1 LAPVLTPIAAGL
13 RRLLAPLDAGVNR
26 LYGSRHNPLYQSGT
40 IAAAL
45 MVLLLVT
52 GLYLL
57 LFYRIGAPWASVA
70 RITDQ
75 VWAGRWIRG
84 VHRYAAD
91 LAVVATLFHA
101 LRMFAQRR
109 SWGRRVLPWVSGLV
123 LFGIVLVSGWTG
135 YVLVWDTFGRELAV
149 EGARIFDLV
158 PIFSE
163 PIGRAFVG
171 ERPIPGAFFFLNLF
185 AHIAIPLGMGVV
197 IWLHVSR
204 VARPILLPPKPLLW
218 GTIAGLVA
226 LALVWPVPM
235 IPEASAFRLPGTVPL
250 DLFYAFWLPLAAA
263 WPATWSAA
271 ALLGLTIL
279 PLLVPRWTRPA
290 QAPPPSVVD
299 ERTCTG
305 CTQCVQDC
313 PWEAIAM
320 VPRSDGREGLV
331 GKVDPSRCVS
341 CGICAGSCAPMG
353 VGPPGR
359 TGRDQ
364 LETVRRL
371 LTAQRPGPA
380 DVVVVACNLGSAVG
394 ADGRW
399 MGSPVHSVSCGGS
412 VHTSVLELILR
423 SGAGGVL
430 VVACPPRD
438 CWNREGPKWLEQRVH
453 HGREAELYERVDR
466 RRVRIAYASQGET
479 REALVVLREFRTA
492 VTALQPPPA
501 ESAPDVE
508 RECDV
513 PAGELA

>member
-1 LAPVLTPIAAGL
+1 
-13 RRLLAPLDAGVNR
+13 
-26 LYGSRHNPLYQSGT
+26 
-40 IAAAL
+40 
-45 MVLLLVT
+45 
-52 GLYLL
+52 
-57 LFYRIGAPWASVA
+57 
-70 RITDQ
+70 
-75 VWAGRWIRG
+75 
-84 VHRYAAD
+84 
-91 LAVVATLFHA
+91 
-101 LRMFAQRR
+101 
-109 SWGRRVLPWVSGLV
+109 
-123 LFGIVLVSGWTG
+123 
-135 YVLVWDTFGRELAV
+135 
-149 EGARIFDLV
+149 
-158 PIFSE
+158 
-163 PIGRAFVG
+163 
-171 ERPIPGAFFFLNLF
+171 
-185 AHIAIPLGMGVV
+185 
-197 IWLHVSR
+197 
-204 VARPILLPPKPLLW
+204 
-218 GTIAGLVA
+218 
-226 LALVWPVPM
+226 
-235 IPEASAFRLPGTVPL
+235 
-250 DLFYAFWLPLAAA
+250 
-263 WPATWSAA
+263 
-271 ALLGLTIL
+271 
-279 PLLVPRWTRPA
+279 
-290 QAPPPSVVD
+290 
-299 ERTCTG
+299 
-305 CTQCVQDC
+305 
-313 PWEAIAM
+313 
-320 VPRSDGREGLV
+320 
-331 GKVDPSRCVS
+331 
-341 CGICAGSCAPMG
+341 MG